1 MVYKRPGKLWVM
13 VNDDERRWI
22 MVNDGMM
29 WKDFGPWLTTV

>member
-1 MVYKRPGKLWVM
+1 MVINTQEKWVM
-13 VNDDERRWI
+13 VSDDERRWI